1 MGGLKLQDLNWGLL
15 NEISDSR
22 QSQLTGDRR
31 RTSTSTMLQRFA
43 TDAYQPDAIGARK
56 EYQGFIVSHRPIN
69 YATYQNPGSML
80 QEYIILANFTGPAGN
95 DTAQQEAGRYNNLAY
110 KVYIPEL
117 EPRPAPRGA
126 DDPVLRTYPDV
137 FSALPGKQALA
148 LGTLVAIRYGNP
160 DYLTRPK
167 IVRVIEHGI
176 GIENVSVD
184 KEGKIL
190 QTAFYQGRRPG
201 TIGGGPDV
209 VAPRREEAGEQEI
222 TGIPNIKK
230 SNTNKDS
237 DSYTHW
243 GESPEMKKLLLALNA
258 GAEQEDITLTIT
270 SALRTPY
277 NQVRIMFQNYKK
289 NEGLTDRDKGRQYLV
304 GLYNDAAANAIVDAF
319 ERGNYQTEQQAGAG
333 AGYLAAPDS
342 KYFHLSKHQ
351 LGKAV
356 DVAFEG
362 APNPKE
368 KVAKALLAAAQ
379 LRKGINILMEKDHF
393 HISFDPGHTSQFR
406 RFGGTGGPTD
416 AQIAS
421 VAEFGLTVGDITGT
435 A

>member
-1 MGGLKLQDLNWGLL
+1 MGGLKLQDLNWGML
-15 NEISDSR
+15 NEIVDSN
-22 QSQLTGDRR
+22 QSQVTGDRR
-31 RTSTSTMLQRFA
+31 RTSTSTMLQQAA
-43 TDAYQPDAIGARK
+43 TLAYSPDAIGTRS
-56 EYQGFIVSHRPIN
+56 EYQGFIVSFREVE
-69 YATYQNPGSML
+69 YATYENPGSML
-80 QEYIILANFTGPAGN
+80 QEYVLLTNSTQPAG
-95 DTAQQEAGRYNNLAY
+95 DDDDLQAEAGHYNNIAY

-117 EPRPAPRGA
+117 NPQPAPRGA
-126 DDPVLRTYPDV
+126 NDPVLRSYPDIY
-137 FSALPGKQALA
+137 SSMASMEKLPLGALVVVKYESP
-148 LGTLVAIRYGNP
+148 TLLR
-160 DYLTRPK
+160 RPS
-167 IVRVIEHGI
+167 IVRVVERDII
-176 GIENVSVD
+176 IENVSD
-184 KEGKIL
+184 DRGHEL
-190 QTAFYQGRRPG
+190 ADAFYDGR
-201 TIGGGPDV
+201 TTTTMGGGRGQPV
-209 VAPRREEAGEQEI
+209 SEQEI

-258 GAEQEDITLTIT
+258 GAEQEDITLTIN

-277 NQVRIMFQNYKK
+277 NQVRIMFQNYKN
-289 NEGLTDRDKGRQYLV
+289 NEGLVDRAKGRKYLV
-304 GLYNDAAANAIVDAF
+304 DLYNPTAANAIVDAF

-342 KYFHLSKHQ
+342 EYFHLSRHQ

-379 LRKGINILMEKDHF
+379 ANKGINILMENNHF
-393 HISFDPGHTSQFR
+393 HISYEGESTPSKFR

-416 AQIAS
+416 AQMAS